1 MLSDSLTVFSDR
13 QHPIKAAIRIRSAII
28 LNESSDFNVSSD
40 RSGNSQRLRGLLAIE
55 TGGRSGSIAWHVSGL
70 PPRLV
75 RLDPA
80 QRSAVTLASAIADV
94 IAQSRHDG
102 IPIDCVAVNVGP
114 GSFTGIRIG
123 VTTAKTLAY
132 ALGCRLIAVDALA
145 VAAGVLFDQQPAVA
159 TACVALN
166 AYRQQLFVATWQRN
180 QWQNAFQDNS
190 HAAAD
195 EVWPAERWH
204 NLAAITTD
212 TSVCFA
218 AEPSVT
224 RRSGDTDCASSSC
237 QSIDG
242 NVPTLEITAED
253 VAPFAWRLARHAHF
267 IQPMNCNPNYLRDSA
282 AEEKLR

>member
-1 MLSDSLTVFSDR
+1 LLINSLTLFSNL

-28 LNESSDFNVSSD
+28 LNESIDFDISSD
-40 RSGNSQRLRGLLAIE
+40 RPGNSQRLRGLLAIE
-55 TGGRSGSIAWHVSGL
+55 TGGRTGSIAWHVSGL
-70 PPRLV
+70 PPQLI

-80 QRSAVTLASAIADV
+80 KRSAVTLASAIAEV
-94 IAQSRHDG
+94 IAQSRHGG

-132 ALGCRLIAVDALA
+132 ALGCRLIAVDSLA
-145 VAAGVLFDQQPAVA
+145 VAAGILFDREPATA

-180 QWQNAFQDNS
+180 QWQNSFQDNS
-190 HAAAD
+190 HTAAD

-204 NLAAITTD
+204 NLVAITTD
-212 TSVCFA
+212 ASVCFA

-224 RRSGDTDCASSSC
+224 RCSDDTDPATPSC
-237 QSIDG
+237 QTDAET
-242 NVPTLEITAED
+242 VQTLEITAQD
-253 VAPFAWRLARHAHF
+253 VAQFAWRLARHAHF
-267 IQPMNCNPNYLRDSA
+267 TEAMNCNPNYLRDSA

>member
-1 MLSDSLTVFSDR
+1 M
-13 QHPIKAAIRIRSAII
+13 
-28 LNESSDFNVSSD
+28 
-40 RSGNSQRLRGLLAIE
+40 RGLLAIE
-55 TGGRSGSIAWHVSGL
+55 SGGRSGSIAWYGSGL
-70 PPRLV
+70 PPHLIA
-75 RLDPA
+75 LDPA
-80 QRSAVTLASAIADV
+80 KRSAVTLASAIADV
-94 IAQSRHDG
+94 IARSRHEG

-132 ALGCRLIAVDALA
+132 ALSCRLIAVDALA
-145 VAAGVLFDQQPAVA
+145 VAAGILFDRQPAVA

-180 QWQNAFQDNS
+180 DWQNAFQDNS

-212 TSVCFA
+212 ASVCFA

-224 RRSGDTDCASSSC
+224 RFRDDTACAVPNC
-237 QSIDG
+237 QSIAG
-242 NVPTLEITAED
+242 TVQTLEITAED
-253 VAPFAWRLARHAHF
+253 VAQFAWRLVQHAHF
-267 IQPMNCNPNYLRDSA
+267 VPALDCNPNYLRDSA